1 VRVGSPA
8 HRCIALLVALAVLFG
23 LVLVRLVNLQVVSPD
38 HYAAAGAA
46 QRLREKPIAAERGS
60 IFDRNGYELAMSV
73 AQKTVWAD
81 PRAVKDV
88 RNTAGALAPLL
99 GIEEDVLREKLS
111 QDGAFVYLARQIPVD
126 VAAKV
131 DALELAGISSYDE
144 SKRFEP
150 GGLMARS
157 VIGDVNLDNVG
168 RSGLESLLN
177 GSLVGTPGKLQVE
190 QGPDGRTIAGGR
202 QHLEPAVRG
211 NDLVLTIDR
220 ALQFEV
226 ERALIE
232 QVVASNA
239 QNGMAIVMDPTT
251 GEILAMANV
260 GLDDD
265 GKPVPSSDNKALTVA
280 FEPGSVNKVITV
292 AGALEEGLMAP
303 DTVLEVPDRI
313 SIAGFPFSDHD
324 PHPPTRWNVTDILTQ
339 SSNIGTIKIAQ
350 QLGVTKVK
358 EYLQKF
364 GLGQPTGLDFPGETA
379 GVMKTGRWDA
389 TDIGSIP
396 IGQGVSV
403 NALQMLQVFNTL
415 ANGGVWVEP
424 HLVKAVVD
432 DEGKETKP
440 AAPATRRVVSS
451 ETAKQMT
458 AMMENVVKVGTG
470 TNAQIAGYN
479 SAGKTGTARKPDD
492 RGGYETGAYFSSF
505 AGFVPTEAPRLS
517 TIVVIDEPRPTYY
530 AGLVAAPVFARV
542 SKYGLR
548 LFKIPPPVHD
558 LGVEVPDAKPTGV
571 NRVD

>member
-23 LVLVRLVNLQVVSPD
+23 LVLVRLVNLQVVSPG

-73 AQKTVWAD
+73 GQKTVWAD
-81 PRAVKDV
+81 PRAVKDP
-88 RNTAGALAPLL
+88 RATAAALAPVL
-99 GIEEDVLREKLS
+99 GREEAELRKELERE
-111 QDGAFVYLARQIPVD
+111 GAFVYLARQVSLET
-126 VAAKV
+126 AAKV
-131 DALELAGISSYDE
+131 DELDLAGVSSYDE
-144 SKRFEP
+144 SKRFTPNEQ
-150 GGLMARS
+150 MARS
-157 VIGDVNLDNVG
+157 VLGLVDVDSIGY
-168 RSGLESLLN
+168 SGLEGQHNST
-177 GSLVGTPGKLQVE
+177 LVGVPGKLQLE

-202 QHLEPAVRG
+202 NDVEPAVRG
-211 NDLVLTIDR
+211 NDLVLTLDR

-226 ERALIE
+226 ERALSDQIE
-232 QVVASNA
+232 ASNA
-239 QNGMAIVMDPTT
+239 EHGMAIVMDPTT
-251 GEILAMANV
+251 GEILAMANI
-260 GLDDD
+260 GRDEDD
-265 GKPVPSSDNKALTVA
+265 KPVPTTDNRALTVA

-292 AGALEEGLMAP
+292 AGALEEGIVEPA
-303 DTVLEVPDRI
+303 TVLEVPDKIR
-313 SIAGFPFSDHD
+313 IAGFPFEDHD
-324 PHPPTRWNVTDILTQ
+324 PHPPTRWNVTDILTK

-358 EYLQKF
+358 EYLQRF
-364 GLGQPTGLDFPGETA
+364 GLGQPTGLGFPHETP
-379 GVMKTGRWDA
+379 GLMKTGRWDA

-415 ANGGVWVEP
+415 ANGGVWIEP

-432 DEGKETKP
+432 KDGKETKP
-440 AAPATRRVVSS
+440 KAPATRRVVST

-479 SAGKTGTARKPDD
+479 GAGKTGTARKPDGN
-492 RGGYETGAYFSSF
+492 GGYEIGAYFSSF
-505 AGFVPTEAPRLS
+505 AGFVPTESPRLS

-548 LFKIPPPVHD
+548 LFKIPPPAHD
-558 LGVEVPDAKPTGV
+558 LGVKVPDAEPTGV